1 MAETKKN
8 APYFVE
14 KAKLAQR
21 SAELEAFYTQTTI
34 LDPVLA
40 VLERQAAA
48 LEKLAVMMEI
58 WLGNQGLGTTKPADG
73 PVDEVDFTPEY
84 TDPELDAMRERLQQA
99 STPANIREMVKTR
112 EEQGQWTPGKEPA

>member
-1 MAETKKN
+1 MAEPKKN
-8 APYFVE
+8 GPYFVE

-73 PVDEVDFTPEY
+73 PVEEADFTPEY
-84 TDPELDAMRERLQQA
+84 TDPELDAMRERLQHPT
-99 STPANIREMVKTR
+99 TPANIREMLKDR
-112 EEQGQWTPGKEPA
+112 EREGQWTPGEKS